1 MTKPSTS
8 VAAAKADLDGLMPHL
23 ELLDDVQGLQEQKAE
38 LEAAIAE
45 AKARL
50 AEAEAEVAAKY
61 EDLLGKKAAELQSL
75 QTRLDA
81 KRAAIAELNASLQ
94 DIQRG

>member
-1 MTKPSTS
+1 M
-8 VAAAKADLDGLMPHL
+8 
-23 ELLDDVQGLQEQKAE
+23 QGLQEQKAE
-38 LEAAIAE
+38 LEAAIAAQ

-81 KRAAIAELNASLQ
+81 KRAAIAELERFAS
-94 DIQRG
+94 RHPARVAP